1 MPKHCKSHSKDC
13 LLCLSILA
21 HILFYIPTAVLQLL
35 KGVGSDKCI
44 YFVAVWFHEITG
56 KVYWI
61 NCLYFTDKILYLF
74 IYSYYHFM
82 K

>member
-61 NCLYFTDKILYLF
+61 NCLYCYIIYCTLYR
-74 IYSYYHFM
+74 
-82 K
+82 